1 MFRSVK
7 CEIKSINLFFFTF
20 CTKKTFDFPV
30 RKDCGGVGPRHRA
43 VSPSGVHQ
51 HDDPRHR
58 IHAHRRHVRSRMHP
72 LLFRA
77 KRSGQFR

>member
-7 CEIKSINLFFFTF
+7 CEIKSINLIFFYILHQ
-20 CTKKTFDFPV
+20 KTFDFPV
-30 RKDCGGVGPRHRA
+30 RENCRGVGPRHRV
-43 VSPSGVHQ
+43 VSPPGVHQ